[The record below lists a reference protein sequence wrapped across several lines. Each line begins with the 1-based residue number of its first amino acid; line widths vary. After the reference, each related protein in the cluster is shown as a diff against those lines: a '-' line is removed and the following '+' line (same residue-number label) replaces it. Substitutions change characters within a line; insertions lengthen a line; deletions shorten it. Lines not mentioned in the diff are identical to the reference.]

1 MAILKG
7 GEKMKSLYELS
18 ENYLEILAQCD
29 EDNAEIADALNAV
42 ESDIE
47 DKVKNGIGLIQTLK
61 RRAENYD
68 AEIKRLSTLKKATEN
83 NLERIQNNYLDNL
96 RRIGK
101 SKVVTPIGAMA
112 VVKSGGKRKMVIDDE
127 ELVPADFKFT
137 KTVDFIDKDALRDS
151 LENGEIVDGA
161 HLEERGNYLRI
172 S

>member
-1 MAILKG
+1 
-7 GEKMKSLYELS
+7 MKTLYELS

-29 EDNAEIADALNAV
+29 EDNAEVADALNAI

-68 AEIKRLSTLKKATEN
+68 AEIKRLSSLRKATEN
-83 NLERIQNNYLDNL
+83 NVERIQNNYLDNL

-101 SKVVTPIGAMA
+101 TKVVTPIGTMTLA
-112 VVKSGGKRKMVIDDE
+112 KSGGKRKMIIDDE
-127 ELVPADFKFT
+127 SLVPAEFKT
-137 KTVDFIDKDALRDS
+137 TRYEEIIDKDALRDS
-151 LENGEIVDGA
+151 LENGEVIDGA
-161 HLEERGNYLRI
+161 HLEERGQYLKI